1 MRIETYEA
9 GDVVVVPFPFT
20 DRQSA
25 KRRPALVV
33 SSCSSFN
40 SLSGHA
46 VLAMITS
53 EKNAPWPLDT
63 VIDDLDSAGLP
74 SPSRVR
80 MKLFTLDQ
88 RLIIRKA
95 GRLADFDRTN
105 VGEAIAALLAAGTNA
120 DNSAIMPR

>member
-1 MRIETYEA
+1 MRRRTVTYEA

-20 DRQSA
+20 DRRSN

-33 SSCSSFN
+33 SSGNTFN
-40 SLSGHA
+40 ALSGHA
-46 VLAMITS
+46 VLVMITS
-53 EKNAPWPLDT
+53 SGNSPWPLDVELT
-63 VIDDLDSAGLP
+63 DLDSAGLP

-95 GRLADFDRTN
+95 GFLAVADARK
-105 VGEAIAALLAAGTNA
+105 VGAAVNDLL
-120 DNSAIMPR
+120 SAQLQP